1 MSVNTNKYGHFMHWD
16 AGKVILYNTNQNH
29 ITEMLL
35 KWQVAYTQHQAS
47 GSGDQAKTAHAWT

>member
-47 GSGDQAKTAHAWT
+47 GSGVQAKTAHA